1 MNIEIGSLLV
11 AGAKSLGETLLNEL
25 KNYLDNKKN
34 WGQETNLKLSEDA
47 RVEVLE
53 GERKILGQYT
63 DIYQIRNGEI
73 YKFNNNVEP
82 EYLGNTELENG
93 IYRKNE
99 NNENNEYQLDINLN
113 QEINNKI
120 SEMKNDIILKEK
132 ERLNQNRVEGEKYIV
147 DEIGDDEKY
156 VYLTRTSNGTEFQE
170 FEISD
175 QLYEELLNEN
185 TNEKINLVYS
195 NGKYKI
201 VK

>member
-1 MNIEIGSLLV
+1 MNIEIGSLLA

-82 EYLGNTELENG
+82 EYIGNTELENG
-93 IYRKNE
+93 IYRK
-99 NNENNEYQLDINLN
+99 NENNEYQLDINLN

-195 NGKYKI
+195 NGEYKI

>member
-82 EYLGNTELENG
+82 EYIGNTELENG
-93 IYRKNE
+93 IYRK
-99 NNENNEYQLDINLN
+99 NENNEYQLDINLN

-156 VYLTRTSNGTEFQE
+156 VYLTRTSNGTGFQE

-195 NGKYKI
+195 NGEYKI

>member
-82 EYLGNTELENG
+82 EYIGNTELENG
-93 IYRKNE
+93 IYRK
-99 NNENNEYQLDINLN
+99 NENNEYQLDINLN

-195 NGKYKI
+195 NGEYKI

>member
-47 RVEVLE
+47 KVEILE

-63 DIYQIRNGEI
+63 DIYQIKNKEI
-73 YKFNNNVEP
+73 YAFNNNEEP
-82 EYLGNTELENG
+82 EYIGNTELENG
-93 IYRKNE
+93 IYRK
-99 NNENNEYQLDINLN
+99 NENNEYQLDINLN

-132 ERLNQNRVEGEKYIV
+132 ERLNQNLG
-147 DEIGDDEKY
+147 
-156 VYLTRTSNGTEFQE
+156 L
-170 FEISD
+170 
-175 QLYEELLNEN
+175 ELKKKLWKLEQ
-185 TNEKINLVYS
+185 KH
-195 NGKYKI
+195 
-201 VK
+201 

>member
-34 WGQETNLKLSEDA
+34 WGQGTNLKLSEDA
-47 RVEVLE
+47 KVEVLE

-63 DIYQIRNGEI
+63 DIYQIKNGEI

-82 EYLGNTELENG
+82 EYIGNTELENG
-93 IYRKNE
+93 IYRK
-99 NNENNEYQLDINLN
+99 NENNEYQLDINLN

-195 NGKYKI
+195 NGEYKI

>member
-47 RVEVLE
+47 KVEILE

-63 DIYQIRNGEI
+63 DIYQIKNEEI
-73 YKFNNNVEP
+73 YAFNNNEEP
-82 EYLGNTELENG
+82 EYIGNTKLENG
-93 IYRKNE
+93 IYRK
-99 NNENNEYQLDINLN
+99 NENNEYQLDINLN
-113 QEINNKI
+113 QDINNKI

-132 ERLNQNRVEGEKYIV
+132 EKLNQNRVEGEKYIV

-156 VYLTRTSNGTEFQE
+156 VYLTRSSNGAEFQE

-185 TNEKINLVYS
+185 TNKEINLVYS
-195 NGKYKI
+195 NGEYKI

>member
-82 EYLGNTELENG
+82 EYIGNTELENG
-93 IYRKNE
+93 IYRK
-99 NNENNEYQLDINLN
+99 NENNEYQLDINLN

-185 TNEKINLVYS
+185 TNEKINLAYS
-195 NGKYKI
+195 NGEYKI

>member
-47 RVEVLE
+47 KVEVLE

-73 YKFNNNVEP
+73 YKFNNNVES
-82 EYLGNTELENG
+82 EYIGNTELENG
-93 IYRKNE
+93 IYRK
-99 NNENNEYQLDINLN
+99 NENNEYQLDINLN

-175 QLYEELLNEN
+175 QLYEEILNEN

-195 NGKYKI
+195 NGEYKI

>member
-82 EYLGNTELENG
+82 EYIGNTELENG
-93 IYRKNE
+93 IYRK
-99 NNENNEYQLDINLN
+99 NENNEYQLDINLN

-185 TNEKINLVYS
+185 TNEKINLVYR
-195 NGKYKI
+195 NGEYKI

>member
-82 EYLGNTELENG
+82 EYIGNTELENG
-93 IYRKNE
+93 IYRK
-99 NNENNEYQLDINLN
+99 NENNEYQLDINLN

-156 VYLTRTSNGTEFQE
+156 VYLTRTSNGIEFQE

-195 NGKYKI
+195 NGEYKI

>member
-1 MNIEIGSLLV
+1 MNIEIGSLLA

-34 WGQETNLKLSEDA
+34 WGQGTNLKLSEDA

-82 EYLGNTELENG
+82 EYIGNTELENG
-93 IYRKNE
+93 IYRK
-99 NNENNEYQLDINLN
+99 NENNEYQLDINLN

-147 DEIGDDEKY
+147 DEIGDDDKY

>member
-47 RVEVLE
+47 KVEVLE

-82 EYLGNTELENG
+82 EYIGNTELENG
-93 IYRKNE
+93 IYRK
-99 NNENNEYQLDINLN
+99 NENNEYQLDINLN

-120 SEMKNDIILKEK
+120 SDMKNDIILKEK

-175 QLYEELLNEN
+175 QLYEEILNEN

-195 NGKYKI
+195 NGEYKI

>member
-34 WGQETNLKLSEDA
+34 WGQEANLKLSEDA
-47 RVEVLE
+47 KVEVLE

-82 EYLGNTELENG
+82 EYIGNTELENG
-93 IYRKNE
+93 IYRK
-99 NNENNEYQLDINLN
+99 NENNEYQLDINLN

-147 DEIGDDEKY
+147 DEIGDEKY

-175 QLYEELLNEN
+175 QLYEEILNEN

-195 NGKYKI
+195 NGEYKI

>member
-82 EYLGNTELENG
+82 EYIENTELENG
-93 IYRKNE
+93 IYRK
-99 NNENNEYQLDINLN
+99 NENNEYQLDINLN

-195 NGKYKI
+195 NGEYKI

>member
-34 WGQETNLKLSEDA
+34 WGQDTNLKLSEDA

-82 EYLGNTELENG
+82 EYIGNTELENG
-93 IYRKNE
+93 IYRK
-99 NNENNEYQLDINLN
+99 NENNEYQLDINLN

-195 NGKYKI
+195 NGEYKI

>member
-47 RVEVLE
+47 KVEILE

-63 DIYQIRNGEI
+63 DIYQIKNKEI
-73 YKFNNNVEP
+73 YAFNNNEEP
-82 EYLGNTELENG
+82 EYIGNTELENG
-93 IYRKNE
+93 IYRK
-99 NNENNEYQLDINLN
+99 NENNEYQLDINLN

-156 VYLTRTSNGTEFQE
+156 VYLTRSSNGAEFQE

-185 TNEKINLVYS
+185 TNEEINLVYS
-195 NGKYKI
+195 NGEYKI

>member
-82 EYLGNTELENG
+82 EYIGNTELENG
-93 IYRKNE
+93 IYRK
-99 NNENNEYQLDINLN
+99 NENNEYQLDINLN

>member
-25 KNYLDNKKN
+25 KN

-82 EYLGNTELENG
+82 EYIGNTELENG
-93 IYRKNE
+93 IYRK
-99 NNENNEYQLDINLN
+99 NENNEYQLDINLN

-195 NGKYKI
+195 NGEYKI

>member
-1 MNIEIGSLLV
+1 M
-11 AGAKSLGETLLNEL
+11 
-25 KNYLDNKKN
+25 
-34 WGQETNLKLSEDA
+34 KLSEDA
-47 RVEVLE
+47 KVEVLE

-82 EYLGNTELENG
+82 EYIGNTELENG
-93 IYRKNE
+93 IYRK
-99 NNENNEYQLDINLN
+99 NENNEYQLDINLN

-175 QLYEELLNEN
+175 QLYEEILNEN

-195 NGKYKI
+195 NGEYKI

>member
-34 WGQETNLKLSEDA
+34 WGQGTNLKLSEDA
-47 RVEVLE
+47 KVEVLE

-82 EYLGNTELENG
+82 EYIGNTELENG
-93 IYRKNE
+93 IYIK
-99 NNENNEYQLDINLN
+99 NENNEYQLDINLN

-195 NGKYKI
+195 NGEYKI

>member
-82 EYLGNTELENG
+82 EYIGNTELENG
-93 IYRKNE
+93 IYRK
-99 NNENNEYQLDINLN
+99 NENNEYQLDINLN

-120 SEMKNDIILKEK
+120 SEMKNDSILKEK

-195 NGKYKI
+195 NGEYKI

>member
-34 WGQETNLKLSEDA
+34 WGQGTNLKLSEDA
-47 RVEVLE
+47 KVEVLE

-82 EYLGNTELENG
+82 EYIGNTELENG
-93 IYRKNE
+93 IYRK
-99 NNENNEYQLDINLN
+99 NENNEYQLDINLN

-175 QLYEELLNEN
+175 QLYEEILNEN

-195 NGKYKI
+195 NGEYKI

>member
-73 YKFNNNVEP
+73 YKFNNNIEP
-82 EYLGNTELENG
+82 EYIGNTELENG
-93 IYRKNE
+93 IYRK
-99 NNENNEYQLDINLN
+99 NENNEYQLDINLN

-195 NGKYKI
+195 NGEYKI

>member
-34 WGQETNLKLSEDA
+34 WGQGTNLKLSEDA
-47 RVEVLE
+47 RVKVLE

-73 YKFNNNVEP
+73 YKFNNNEEP
-82 EYLGNTELENG
+82 EYIGNTELENG
-93 IYRKNE
+93 IYRK
-99 NNENNEYQLDINLN
+99 NENNEYQLDINLN

-195 NGKYKI
+195 NGEYKI

>member
-82 EYLGNTELENG
+82 EYIGNTELENG
-93 IYRKNE
+93 IYRK
-99 NNENNEYQLDINLN
+99 NENNEYQLDINLN

-156 VYLTRTSNGTEFQE
+156 VYLTCTSNGTEFQE

-195 NGKYKI
+195 NGEYKI

>member
-82 EYLGNTELENG
+82 EYIGNTELENG
-93 IYRKNE
+93 IYRK
-99 NNENNEYQLDINLN
+99 NENNEYQLDINLN

-120 SEMKNDIILKEK
+120 SEMKNDIIKKKK

-195 NGKYKI
+195 NGEYKI

>member
-73 YKFNNNVEP
+73 YKFNNNEEP
-82 EYLGNTELENG
+82 EYIGNTELENG
-93 IYRKNE
+93 IYRK
-99 NNENNEYQLDINLN
+99 NENNEYQLDINLN

-185 TNEKINLVYS
+185 TNEKINLVYN
-195 NGKYKI
+195 NGEYKI

>member
-82 EYLGNTELENG
+82 EYIGNTELENG
-93 IYRKNE
+93 IYRK
-99 NNENNEYQLDINLN
+99 NENNEYQLDINLN

-156 VYLTRTSNGTEFQE
+156 VYLTRTSNETEFQE

-195 NGKYKI
+195 NGEYKI

>member
-34 WGQETNLKLSEDA
+34 WGQGTNLKLSEDA

-82 EYLGNTELENG
+82 EYIGNTELENG
-93 IYRKNE
+93 IYRK
-99 NNENNEYQLDINLN
+99 NENNEYQLDINLN

-195 NGKYKI
+195 NGEYKI

>member
-1 MNIEIGSLLV
+1 MNIEIESLLV

-82 EYLGNTELENG
+82 EYIGNTELENG
-93 IYRKNE
+93 IYRK
-99 NNENNEYQLDINLN
+99 NENNEYQLDINLN

-195 NGKYKI
+195 NGEYKM

>member
-47 RVEVLE
+47 KVEILE

-63 DIYQIRNGEI
+63 DIYQIKNEEI
-73 YKFNNNVEP
+73 YAFNNNEEP
-82 EYLGNTELENG
+82 EYIGNTDLENG
-93 IYRKNE
+93 IYRK
-99 NNENNEYQLDINLN
+99 NENNEYQLDINLN

-156 VYLTRTSNGTEFQE
+156 VYLTRSSNGAEFQE

-185 TNEKINLVYS
+185 TNEEINLVYS
-195 NGKYKI
+195 NGEYKI

>member
-47 RVEVLE
+47 KVEILE

-63 DIYQIRNGEI
+63 DIYQIKNEEI
-73 YKFNNNVEP
+73 YAFNNNEEP
-82 EYLGNTELENG
+82 EYIGNTELENG
-93 IYRKNE
+93 IYRK
-99 NNENNEYQLDINLN
+99 NENNEYQLDINLN

-156 VYLTRTSNGTEFQE
+156 VYLTRLSNGAEFQE

-185 TNEKINLVYS
+185 TNEEINLVYS
-195 NGKYKI
+195 NGEYKI

>member
-82 EYLGNTELENG
+82 EYIGNTELENG

-99 NNENNEYQLDINLN
+99 NNEYQLDINLN
-113 QEINNKI
+113 QEINKKI
-120 SEMKNDIILKEK
+120 SEMKNDSILKEK

-195 NGKYKI
+195 NGEYKI

>member
-34 WGQETNLKLSEDA
+34 WGQGTNLKLSEDA

-82 EYLGNTELENG
+82 EYIGNTELENG
-93 IYRKNE
+93 IYRK
-99 NNENNEYQLDINLN
+99 NENNEYQLDINLN

-185 TNEKINLVYS
+185 TYEKINLVYS
-195 NGKYKI
+195 NGEYKI

>member
-73 YKFNNNVEP
+73 YKFNNNEEP
-82 EYLGNTELENG
+82 EYIGNTELENG
-93 IYRKNE
+93 IYRK
-99 NNENNEYQLDINLN
+99 NENNEYQLDINLN

-195 NGKYKI
+195 NGEYKI

>member
-34 WGQETNLKLSEDA
+34 WGQGTNLKLSEEA
-47 RVEVLE
+47 KVEVLE

-82 EYLGNTELENG
+82 EYIGNTELENG
-93 IYRKNE
+93 IYRK
-99 NNENNEYQLDINLN
+99 NENNEYQLDINLN

-195 NGKYKI
+195 NGEYKI

>member
-47 RVEVLE
+47 KVEILE

-63 DIYQIRNGEI
+63 DIYQIKNKEI
-73 YKFNNNVEP
+73 YAFNNNEEP
-82 EYLGNTELENG
+82 EYIGNTELENG
-93 IYRKNE
+93 IYRK
-99 NNENNEYQLDINLN
+99 NENNEYQLDINLN

-156 VYLTRTSNGTEFQE
+156 VYLTRSLNGAEFQE

-185 TNEKINLVYS
+185 TNEEINLVYS
-195 NGKYKI
+195 NGEYKI

>member
-99 NNENNEYQLDINLN
+99 NNEYQLDINLN

-147 DEIGDDEKY
+147 DEISDDEKY